1 MSDDQDVVCEDSSS
15 NTSSLGSFENVSAA
29 EMCKSSS
36 QVMIDNDDA
45 PDNKAIDVDSVGNVA
60 VEEKRCD
67 QDQFHT
73 SARARRAIS
82 NLVKF
87 SAAMFVLPLLVM
99 FTTYHYI
106 FRDHYHLPPDEAMLY
121 AGYCGIAV
129 VIIIAVVF
137 IYVAYREEQEDEKM
151 MLSSKKSE

>member
-1 MSDDQDVVCEDSSS
+1 MSDDQEVVCEDSSS
-15 NTSSLGSFENVSAA
+15 NTSSLESFENVSAA

-36 QVMIDNDDA
+36 QVMTDNDDA
-45 PDNKAIDVDSVGNVA
+45 PDNKAIDVDSIGNVA
-60 VEEKRCD
+60 
-67 QDQFHT
+67 DQFYT
-73 SARARRAIS
+73 SVHSGRAIS

-151 MLSSKKSE
+151 KLSSKKSE